1 MHRSLTAIL
10 PLLMAL
16 TGCVSN
22 MPPGAAQPTLDAY
35 RVGTIEEKASID
47 DWDGTFVQ
55 ADGSTSFT
63 IVDGDDSG
71 STVTYTVKT
80 TGDGEWEL
88 STTDRSTWYWSK
100 GDDGMVCTKN
110 IDVPSGSTSTFDPP
124 LLVLPKSMEPG
135 TPVTAKGS
143 ITVVHTD
150 NPSSQM
156 ASGTWTTSISHDG
169 DVTLKL
175 GDDEVECTRIHTQYD
190 ADLGLATVDR
200 ESWDYYAKGRGWV
213 ATVFKETVTKVIIPE
228 HTTGTWILSK

>member
-1 MHRSLTAIL
+1 MPRTPLAIL
-10 PLLMAL
+10 PVLLLL
-16 TGCVSN
+16 TGCAASV
-22 MPPGAAQPTLDAY
+22 PPGAAQPTLGAY
-35 RVGTIEEKASID
+35 RVGTIEEKTSID
-47 DWDGTFVQ
+47 DWDGTFIQ
-55 ADGSTSFT
+55 NDGSTSFT
-63 IVDGDDSG
+63 IVDGNDSG
-71 STVTYTVKT
+71 TTVTYTVKT
-80 TGDGEWEL
+80 IGDGEWEL

-100 GDDGMVCTKN
+100 GVGGMVCTKN
-110 IDVPSGSTSTFDPP
+110 VDVPSGSTSTFDPP
-124 LLVLPKSMEPG
+124 LLVIPKSMEPG
-135 TPVTAKGS
+135 TPVTAKGR

-175 GDDEVECTRIHTQYD
+175 GDDEVECTRIHTQYA

-213 ATVFKETVTKVIIPE
+213 AMVFKETVTKVIIPE